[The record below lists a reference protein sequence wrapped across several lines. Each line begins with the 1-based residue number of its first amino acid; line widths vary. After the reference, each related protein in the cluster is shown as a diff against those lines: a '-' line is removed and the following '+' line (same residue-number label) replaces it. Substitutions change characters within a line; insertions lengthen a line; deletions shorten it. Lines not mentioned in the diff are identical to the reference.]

1 MNSNHPLF
9 LRAKK
14 LGLYGIMQNFTEV
27 QNEPWLPNLIDKEER
42 ARLEHGLEKRIK
54 QTNVGRFKPM
64 ALFEWDKAPELD
76 PTDVE
81 RLFSFDF
88 MADASNITLIGSN
101 GVGKTMLAQNLVH
114 EAAKL
119 GHRALFIDA
128 ARMLADLEKRPTT
141 TALERRIKFYSQPKL
156 LAIDEVGFF
165 SFSVQASDLFF
176 QIIKERYEH
185 ASTIITTNLR
195 FSDWHEL
202 FPNKALAG
210 AIIDR
215 IVHHNQTFTVDHE
228 SFRAF
233 EAEQQLKKA
242 QAAKQKTAKNSR
254 GG

>member
-1 MNSNHPLF
+1 MNFEQHPLF

-14 LGLYGIMQNFTEV
+14 LALHGIVQNFAEMHNT
-27 QNEPWLPNLIDKEER
+27 PWLPDLLEKEER
-42 ARLEHGLEKRIK
+42 ARLARGLERRIK

-64 ALFEWDKAPELD
+64 AMFDWKESPLEQE
-76 PTDVE
+76 DVE

-88 MADASNITLIGSN
+88 MADANNIILIGKN
-101 GVGKTMLAQNLVH
+101 GVGKTMLAQNLIH

-119 GHRALFIDA
+119 GHRTLFVDA
-128 ARMLADLEKRPTT
+128 ARMIADLGKRPTT
-141 TALERRIKFYSQPKL
+141 SALERRIKFYSQPKL

-176 QIIKERYEH
+176 QIIKDRYEH
-185 ASTIITTNLR
+185 DSTIITTNLP
-195 FSDWHEL
+195 FSQWHEI

-215 IVHHNQTFTVDHE
+215 LVHHSQILTVDGE
-228 SFRAF
+228 SRRVT
-233 EAEQQLKKA
+233 EAMQNLKNT
-242 QAAKQKTAKNSR
+242 QASKQKVNKNSR